1 MTTQAQP
8 MKRRRAA
15 AAFIGAVVLLVAA
28 TPTLAQPPSDATTAE
43 AAQFRETFGLNSDPA
58 LIASLADQPPTEPWS
73 IPLTT
78 QEADE
83 MGRRVTIQDGL
94 AQLHAYGRDNESV
107 FGGVWIDQGVGAVV
121 EVQFTDDPSRHAE
134 AVRARIPAAAEIRLR
149 QVPNSFADLEALA
162 TRIHQERETIASWGA
177 KVYQVGPNVRTNRVE
192 LHVSALTDEI
202 EAAFLTQYGS
212 GRLDIRATAAPEL
225 TGCSSRDNCIG
236 PPLRAGI
243 NTNYG
248 CTTGFMS
255 TEDGYN
261 RFMTAGHCGNV
272 GGATWWHNNS
282 SWTIGDMKD
291 DEYYNGSY
299 ADAATVGNISS
310 TYMSNYV
317 YYTASSSSLVLSKE
331 GYNADT
337 VGQTVCQ
344 SGRISGFT
352 CGELY
357 AKGFY
362 ITYGSVTLYD
372 QRSAT
377 YNVAI
382 GDSGAAVLAANKAM
396 GIQSGKNDSGRA
408 IYSHIYR
415 VEAALG
421 ASVYLGS

>member
-1 MTTQAQP
+1 MNSQAQP
-8 MKRRRAA
+8 VQRRSAVAA
-15 AAFIGAVVLLVAA
+15 VIAALVLLAA
-28 TPTLAQPPSDATTAE
+28 STPVLAQPDGDAGTVE
-43 AAQFRETFGLNSDPA
+43 ALRFRETFGLSTDPA
-58 LIASLADQPPTEPWS
+58 VIDSLADDPPTRPWS
-73 IPLTT
+73 IPLTDD
-78 QEADE
+78 EAAE
-83 MGRRVTIQDGL
+83 MERRVEIQNGL
-94 AQLHAYGRDNESV
+94 AALHTYGRVNSSV
-107 FGGVWIDQGVGAVV
+107 FGGVWIDQDAGGIV
-121 EVQFTDDPSRHAE
+121 EVQVTDDPVRHAD
-134 AVRARIPAAAEIRLR
+134 AVRELVPPSAEVRLR
-149 QVPNSFADLEALA
+149 KVANSFEELEALA
-162 TRIHQERETIASWGA
+162 TRIHQERGTIGSWGA
-177 KVYQVGPNVRTNRVE
+177 TVYQVGPNVRTNRVD
-192 LHVSALTDEI
+192 LHVSALTPEI
-202 EAAFLTQYGS
+202 EANLSARYGAE
-212 GRLDIRATAAPEL
+212 RLEVREAEAPEL

-243 NTNYG
+243 STNYG

-255 TEDGYN
+255 TEDGHN

-282 SWTIGDMKD
+282 SWPIGDMKD

-299 ADAATVGNISS
+299 ADAATVGNVSS

-377 YNVAI
+377 YSVDF

-396 GIQSGKNDSGRA
+396 GVQSGKNGAGRA